1 MNNRLTR
8 SLSLRLLIIFLLLGA
23 LFVYGAQLA
32 VRWVYATDQLR
43 ELVSGHLSLHLN
55 YVRQDIGF
63 PPEIAK
69 AEALAKKVPVDL
81 RLAGPA
87 LDWAS
92 HPDFPALTQLDFGS
106 SEAFGEDVQT
116 WLRDLEDVTFAVLDG
131 RGYVRMD
138 NGPFAIVVAT
148 PELSQPIDERKL
160 TPIIIAIGLALVL
173 LAYLAVRWL
182 FKPLDAIRQG
192 AALMGAGQLQ
202 HRIANVRQDQ
212 LGDLAGE
219 INAMANQVQ
228 RMLDAKRQ
236 LLLGISHELRTP
248 LSRMKLALELAEPN
262 AQSEGMKQDALE
274 METIIDALLEA
285 ERLNDRHRALA
296 RSEVTISELI
306 EGMLADYFSRD
317 REHIRVIIE
326 GDVTLQADRVRLTLM
341 LKNLVGNA
349 LRYGNR
355 EQGPV
360 EIRVSAEADRLLMS
374 VADHGPGLDAQQAEA
389 LGEPFFRSDASR
401 TRDTGGTG
409 LGLYLARL
417 VAEAHGGTLTY
428 DPDWRVGAR
437 LVVTLP
443 LAASR
448 EHSGRKGSPKRA

>member
-1 MNNRLTR
+1 MKGRLTR
-8 SLSLRLLIIFLLLGA
+8 SLSLRLLIVFLLLGA

-43 ELVSGHLSLHLN
+43 ELVSGHLSLHVN
-55 YVRQDIGF
+55 YVRQDVGF
-63 PPEIAK
+63 PPAIEN
-69 AEALAKKVPVDL
+69 AEALTKKVPVDI
-81 RLAGPA
+81 RLVGPA

-92 HPDFPALTQLDFGS
+92 HPQFPALEQLEFGS
-106 SEAFGEDVQT
+106 SDAFGEDVQT

-131 RGYVRMD
+131 RGYLRMD

-148 PELSQPIDERKL
+148 PALSQPIDQRRL
-160 TPIIIAIGLALVL
+160 TPLIIAIGLALVL

-182 FKPLDAIRQG
+182 FKPLDTIREG

-202 HRIANVRQDQ
+202 HRITDVREDQ

-248 LSRMKLALELAEPN
+248 LSRIKLALELAEPN
-262 AQSEGMKQDALE
+262 DQSEGMKQDAVE

-285 ERLNDRHRALA
+285 ERLNDRHRALV
-296 RSEVTISELI
+296 RSEVSISELI
-306 EGMLADYFSRD
+306 EAMLADYFSRD
-317 REHIRVIIE
+317 REHIRAVIE
-326 GDVTLQADRVRLTLM
+326 RDVTLQADRIRLTLM

-355 EQGPV
+355 EQGSV
-360 EIRVSAEADRLLMS
+360 EIGVSTQGNRLLIA
-374 VADHGPGLDAQQAEA
+374 VADHGPGLDARQADA

-401 TRDTGGTG
+401 ARDTGGTG

-417 VAEAHGGTLTY
+417 VAEAHSGTLAY
-428 DPDWRVGAR
+428 DPDWQVGAR
-437 LVVTLP
+437 LVVVLP
-443 LAASR
+443 FGDGER
-448 EHSGRKGSPKRA
+448 